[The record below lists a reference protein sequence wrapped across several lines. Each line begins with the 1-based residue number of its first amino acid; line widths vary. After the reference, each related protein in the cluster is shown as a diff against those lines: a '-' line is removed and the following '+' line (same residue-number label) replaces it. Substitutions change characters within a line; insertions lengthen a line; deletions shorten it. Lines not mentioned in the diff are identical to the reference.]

1 MTGIAAVQHDLC
13 GVLRE
18 AEGEEIV
25 IRRRAKP
32 AGIAGCVIHKDV
44 RVVKLDSFLPQP
56 GITTIEEIRGNVTRC
71 RTWNPRVR

>member
-32 AGIAGCVIHKDV
+32 AGIAGCVVHKMCGSS
-44 RVVKLDSFLPQP
+44 KLDSFLSQP
-56 GITTIEEIRGNVTRC
+56 VLQLMRKS
-71 RTWNPRVR
+71 

>member
-1 MTGIAAVQHDLC
+1 MKGIAAVQHDLC

-32 AGIAGCVIHKDV
+32 AGIAGRVIHRMCGSFSSTV
-44 RVVKLDSFLPQP
+44 SFLNRGLQLMRKS
-56 GITTIEEIRGNVTRC
+56 EET
-71 RTWNPRVR
+71 